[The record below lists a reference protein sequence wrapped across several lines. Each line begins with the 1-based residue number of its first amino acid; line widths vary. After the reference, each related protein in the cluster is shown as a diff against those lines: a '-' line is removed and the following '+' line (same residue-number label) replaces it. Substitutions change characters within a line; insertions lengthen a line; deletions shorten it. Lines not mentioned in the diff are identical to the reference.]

1 MSTKPDRRA
10 QIQED
15 IRRDLARRRREAI
28 LIVVFALA
36 LVLAFFVETRF
47 GEIAEE
53 SPPLSLGTSLI
64 FFGFWN
70 LVVILGLVLIFLVVR
85 NVVKLLFERRAGIIG
100 AHLRTRLVVAFIGLT
115 LGPAAVLFGLSTFF
129 LNASMARWFDPQ
141 VQAVFDTSRGI
152 IRNTYEDGGEQAL
165 HFARRMA
172 RTINEEHLL
181 QERQKPV
188 LRKFLEDKLAEYRL
202 GMIEVMDGR
211 GEVVVWVAAP
221 ELKLKQ
227 AAAIS
232 AEAKGKVLSSQEGY
246 FTAPAGSGDLLW
258 GLVPIP
264 SSDLPRRVVGAVGAG
279 KFVEQSLAR
288 QLRQNLAALEEYQ
301 RLKIEQSPIK
311 RQHST
316 LLVLITLVV
325 IFLAVWFGFYMAKGI
340 TVPIQ
345 LLVEGTREVASGNL
359 DYRIEVRSEDEIG
372 ALVQHFNTMTGDLSR
387 SRVELDRASEEL
399 RHTNLELDR
408 RRRYMETV
416 LARVAAGVFSVDATG
431 RLSTLNPAGETM
443 LGLKREQVLGN
454 LAEKVLPE
462 NLAAFLRELSDTW
475 GRDARE
481 SVERQIEV
489 TGLNQTRLLRVTAT
503 PLVGDDGADQ
513 GLVAVLDDL
522 SQIIRAQRA
531 LAWREVAR
539 RIAHEIKNPLT
550 PIQLSAQRLQ
560 RHYAET
566 LPEDDRRLLNEAT
579 GTIITQVEELKELVN
594 EFSSFARLPATNP
607 ASNDLN
613 AVLAEA
619 LALYREAHREIAFE
633 LLEEKRIPLF
643 DFDRDQLK
651 RAFINLLDNAVD
663 SISGPGRI
671 EVESLYN
678 EQLELVRVEVSD
690 SGRGIRPEDRERIFE
705 PYYSTKPRGTG
716 LGLAIV
722 RRIITDH
729 FGYIR
734 VAPNPPQGTRVIV
747 ELPITATARAVRERA
762 LREEVRSG

>member
-1 MSTKPDRRA
+1 MSPKTDRRE

-15 IRRDLARRRREAI
+15 IRRDLARRRRESV
-28 LIVVFALA
+28 LIVVFG
-36 LVLAFFVETRF
+36 LVFGLVFYLQFRF
-47 GEIAEE
+47 SKIAED
-53 SPPLSLGTSLI
+53 SQPFDLSTGLI
-64 FFGFWN
+64 FFTFSG
-70 LVVILGLVLIFLVVR
+70 LMVLLALVLIFLVVR
-85 NVVKLLFERRAGIIG
+85 NVVKLLFERRSGIIG

-115 LGPAAVLFGLSTFF
+115 LGPTAVLFGLSTFF

-165 HFARRMA
+165 HFGRQIA
-172 RTINEEHLL
+172 RTVSEQHLL
-181 QERQKPV
+181 EQRQEAV
-188 LRKFLEDKLAEYRL
+188 LHKFLEEKLAEYRL
-202 GMIEVMDGR
+202 GMIEILDGR
-211 GEVVVWVAAP
+211 GRVVTWVAAP
-221 ELKLKQ
+221 ELGIKQ
-227 AAAIS
+227 PAAIA
-232 AEAKGKVLSSQEGY
+232 AEAKEKVLGSQEGY
-246 FTAPAGSGDLLW
+246 FTEPAGSGDLLW

-264 SSDLPRRVVGAVGAG
+264 SSGPPRSVVGAVAAG

-316 LLVLITLVV
+316 LLILITLVV
-325 IFLAVWFGFYMAKGI
+325 IFLAVWFGFYLAKGI

-359 DYRIEVRSEDEIG
+359 NYRIEVRAEDEIG
-372 ALVQHFNTMTGDLSR
+372 ALVEHFNTMTGDLSR
-387 SRVELDRASEEL
+387 SRAELDRASEEL

-416 LARVAAGVFSVDATG
+416 LTRVAAGVFSVDAAG
-431 RLSTLNPAGETM
+431 RLSTLNPAAEMM
-443 LGLKREQVLGN
+443 LGLKRDEVLGRP
-454 LAEKVLPE
+454 AAQVLPE
-462 NLAAFLRELSDTW
+462 NLAAYLRELRDTW
-475 GRDARE
+475 GRDGQE
-481 SVERQIEV
+481 TIERQIDL

-503 PLVGDDGADQ
+503 RLMGDDGADQ

-566 LPEDDRRLLNEAT
+566 LPEDDRRLLTEAT

-594 EFSSFARLPATNP
+594 EFSTFARLPATNP
-607 ASNDLN
+607 APNDLN

-619 LALYREAHREIAFE
+619 VALYSEAHREIAFE
-633 LLEEKRIPLF
+633 LIEEKRVPRF

-663 SISGPGRI
+663 SIAGPGRI

-678 EQLELVRVEVSD
+678 EQLELVRVEVRD

-729 FGYIR
+729 YGYIR
-734 VAPNPPQGTRVIV
+734 VAPNSPQGTQVIV

-762 LREEVRSG
+762 FGEEVRSG